1 MKILITENK
10 LYRTIYNYI
19 EDTFDISNLEP
30 SHPEVWDDEEMSEI
44 ENPYITDFYY
54 DTWGEDEKWVFSY
67 YSYEYYSNEP
77 SSNPLKDKSPIL
89 SVNGHDWQNLSSM
102 FGNYWKDPMKKWF
115 EDNYKLPVKTIVA
128 D

>member
-1 MKILITENK
+1 MKVLITENK
-10 LYRTIYNYI
+10 LFNSIYNYI
-19 EDTFDISNLEP
+19 DDTFDTSNLEP

-67 YSYEYYSNEP
+67 YSYENYSNEP
-77 SSNPLKDKSPIL
+77 KPWKDKSPIL
-89 SVNGHDWQNLSSM
+89 SVNGHDWENLSNM
-102 FGNYWKDPMKKWF
+102 FGSRWKDPMKKWF
-115 EDNYKLPVKTIVA
+115 EDKFELPVKTVTI